1 MQPVQSPKFSAELPL
16 HSYIQCV
23 VELAL
28 EVYSMFSLLLLPP
41 LRARS
46 DLAGWSRSLVHYQ
59 PGGLSVH
66 LRRVFVHSIRLAGL
80 FLSLFRRVSYKYKIQ
95 KWLAGFR
102 FPRPG
107 FPHIQARSK
116 SSLWLFQQSFLQ
128 YYHSRNSL
136 RCIHSRVLSHNS
148 LTLLPLLCITF
159 SKRPELRKDHQ
170 ILHHRAQTANQP
182 RQVRPHVLLLQT
194 MTQDPRAVSGV
205 A

>member
-80 FLSLFRRVSYKYKIQ
+80 FLSLFRRVSYKYKNPKMACRVSFSTSRFSAHPGPIKVVAVAIPTELSSILSFSQ
-95 KWLAGFR
+95 QLALH
-102 FPRPG
+102 P
-107 FPHIQARSK
+107 
-116 SSLWLFQQSFLQ
+116 
-128 YYHSRNSL
+128 
-136 RCIHSRVLSHNS
+136 LSCS
-148 LTLLPLLCITF
+148 LTQQPHPPP
-159 SKRPELRKDHQ
+159 SP
-170 ILHHRAQTANQP
+170 LHH
-182 RQVRPHVLLLQT
+182 LLQT
-194 MTQDPRAVSGV
+194 P
-205 A
+205 